1 LKEALHER
9 KKIMKE
15 DGILDDS
22 IELELSDE
30 ENESVQS
37 EDKEKNQEEIRRLE
51 Q

>member
-1 LKEALHER
+1 
-9 KKIMKE
+9 MKE

-30 ENESVQS
+30 ESESVQS
-37 EDKEKNQEEIRRLE
+37 DKEKNQEEIRRLE

>member
-1 LKEALHER
+1 
-9 KKIMKE
+9 MKE

-37 EDKEKNQEEIRRLE
+37 EDEEKNQEEIRRLE

>member
-1 LKEALHER
+1 
-9 KKIMKE
+9 MKE

-30 ENESVQS
+30 ENESVQF

>member
-30 ENESVQS
+30 ESESVQS
-37 EDKEKNQEEIRRLE
+37 DKEKNQEEIRRLE

>member
-1 LKEALHER
+1 
-9 KKIMKE
+9 MKE

-37 EDKEKNQEEIRRLE
+37 EDKEKNLKEIRRLE

>member
-1 LKEALHER
+1 M
-9 KKIMKE
+9 MKE

-30 ENESVQS
+30 ENENI
-37 EDKEKNQEEIRRLE
+37 ERDDKEKNREEIRKLE